1 MTLTK
6 HLYELDEVV
15 SAMQICLRNG
25 WPRGLFWLWEL
36 IVSREEG
43 LAHDTLTGAWL
54 YWGGGHDPHSLNDT
68 DWVRR
73 YLRIAAAIRAAGSL
87 HALRLLV
94 TEGNRP
100 SMTPLA
106 SRKGKERRQIRSSA
120 FVASLDPSVDSKEA
134 ANFWISYDSAC
145 RQGSRS
151 DALWL
156 LQAAQDRLSA
166 DAIWSAIG
174 IAVRGSAITKEAIA
188 LLKGAGFLHQ
198 AAATLIL
205 CMSTATR
212 EQEMLV
218 AKQPSCRAYQEQWD
232 TWSAATG
239 RQARIYPIP
248 AEALHRE
255 TTRGQIARKYTN
267 IGDLRDPASL
277 LAEGCQFWRSALEEC
292 GITQDAETGATIFPD
307 DDVLEGFYDRYFPD
321 DIPDEWS
328 KVDQEKSHG
337 RGCQETAGEPFCVPV
352 ISLSARAWKHGIHV
366 RPEKS

>member
-15 SAMQICLRNG
+15 SALQICLRNG

-36 IVSREEG
+36 VVSREEEK
-43 LAHDTLTGAWL
+43 AHDTLTTAWL
-54 YWGGGHDPHSLNDT
+54 YWGGGYDPHSLSEK

-73 YLRIAAAIRAAGSL
+73 YLRIAATIRAAGSL
-87 HALRLLV
+87 HALRLLA
-94 TEGNRP
+94 TEANRP

-106 SRKGKERRQIRSSA
+106 SRKGKERRRIRSAA
-120 FVASLDPSVDSKEA
+120 FVSLVQGSKEA

-145 RQGSRS
+145 RQGSRK

-188 LLKGAGFLHQ
+188 LIQSASPTSQILYQ
-198 AAATLIL
+198 AAATLLL
-205 CMSTATR
+205 CMSTAIR
-212 EQEMLV
+212 EEMIV
-218 AKQPSCRAYQEQWD
+218 VRQPISRVHQEQWD
-232 TWSAATG
+232 SWSAAVG
-239 RQARIYPIP
+239 RSARMYPIP
-248 AEALHRE
+248 PEAIHRE
-255 TTRGQIARKYTN
+255 TTRGQIAHKYTN
-267 IGDLRDPASL
+267 IGDLRDPIVL

-328 KVDQEKSHG
+328 KAEQEKSHG
-337 RGCQETAGEPFCVPV
+337 RGCQETAVEPFCVPRM
-352 ISLSARAWKHGIHV
+352 SFSALAWKHGIHV
-366 RPEKS
+366 RG